1 MADAKQ
7 KKHPP
12 VAAAPVTE
20 APARQPEKPQGTRLI
35 ASPLA
40 KRLAAENNIDLTL
53 IKGSGPHGRIV
64 LADINALVEGGA
76 PVTAA
81 APAQTAPAA
90 RQVADGS
97 ASTLIENSPMRM
109 VIAERLQQSMQD
121 APHFFVSMD
130 ICIDPLLEA
139 RKALNAAAPKGVKI
153 SVNDMIIKAAAMTL
167 MRHPEV
173 NSSWEGKHTRQHHHA
188 DIAVAVA
195 IENGLV
201 TPIVRGAEA
210 KGLNAISD
218 EMKDLAG
225 RACNGRLKAD
235 EISGGSF
242 TISNLG
248 PYGVSAFTAVINPP
262 HAAILAIAAG
272 EERPVVRNGEITVA
286 TMMTATLSVITVLW
300 MAPRVPNGWPGSRR
314 LSKTLCW
321 HWPEGDLMADTSFD
335 IVVIGGGPGGY
346 VAAIRARQ
354 LGLSVAVVE
363 RENMGGICLNWG
375 CIPTKALLRTAEV
388 HHLIS
393 NAGDFGLSVG
403 DVSFDL
409 GKVIKRS
416 RDVAGRLS
424 GGVSHLMKK
433 NGITVMMASARLGQ
447 RSADG
452 REVILDNGDVVT
464 GKSIIL
470 ATGARAAICQVSKPM
485 ARRSSP
491 TVMP

>member
-1 MADAKQ
+1 M
-7 KKHPP
+7 
-12 VAAAPVTE
+12 AAAPVTE

-225 RACNGRLKAD
+225 RARNGRLKAD

-286 TMMTATLSVITVLW
+286 TMMTATLSCDHRVVDGAKGAEW
-300 MAPRVPNGWPGSRR
+300 MAG
-314 LSKTLCW
+314 
-321 HWPEGDLMADTSFD
+321 F
-335 IVVIGGGPGGY
+335 
-346 VAAIRARQ
+346 
-354 LGLSVAVVE
+354 
-363 RENMGGICLNWG
+363 
-375 CIPTKALLRTAEV
+375 KALVENPV
-388 HHLIS
+388 
-393 NAGDFGLSVG
+393 
-403 DVSFDL
+403 
-409 GKVIKRS
+409 
-416 RDVAGRLS
+416 
-424 GGVSHLMKK
+424 
-433 NGITVMMASARLGQ
+433 
-447 RSADG
+447 
-452 REVILDNGDVVT
+452 
-464 GKSIIL
+464 L
-470 ATGARAAICQVSKPM
+470 ALA
-485 ARRSSP
+485 
-491 TVMP
+491 

>member
-1 MADAKQ
+1 MAVITMPALSPTMTEGKLARWLVKEGDEVRSGDVIAEIETDKALMEVEALEDGTVSRIMAAEGDEAVAVGAPIAEILGDDETPADIAAAPVANAKQ
-7 KKHPP
+7 EETPPP

-20 APARQPEKPQGTRLI
+20 APARQPKKPQGTRLI

-81 APAQTAPAA
+81 APAQIAPAA

-139 RKALNAAAPKGVKI
+139 RKALNAAAPDGVKI

-225 RACNGRLKAD
+225 RARNGRLKAD

-286 TMMTATLSVITVLW
+286 TMMTATLSCDHRVVDGAKGAEW
-300 MAPRVPNGWPGSRR
+300 MAG
-314 LSKTLCW
+314 
-321 HWPEGDLMADTSFD
+321 F
-335 IVVIGGGPGGY
+335 
-346 VAAIRARQ
+346 
-354 LGLSVAVVE
+354 
-363 RENMGGICLNWG
+363 
-375 CIPTKALLRTAEV
+375 KALVENPV
-388 HHLIS
+388 
-393 NAGDFGLSVG
+393 
-403 DVSFDL
+403 
-409 GKVIKRS
+409 
-416 RDVAGRLS
+416 
-424 GGVSHLMKK
+424 
-433 NGITVMMASARLGQ
+433 
-447 RSADG
+447 
-452 REVILDNGDVVT
+452 
-464 GKSIIL
+464 L
-470 ATGARAAICQVSKPM
+470 ALA
-485 ARRSSP
+485 
-491 TVMP
+491 

>member
-1 MADAKQ
+1 MAVITMPALSPTMTEGKLARWLVKEGDEVRSGDVIAEIETDKALMEVEALEDGTVSRIMAAEGDEAVAVGAPIAEILGDDETPADIAAAPVADAKQ
-7 KKHPP
+7 EETPPP

-81 APAQTAPAA
+81 APAQIGPAA

-139 RKALNAAAPKGVKI
+139 RKALNAAAPDGVKI

-225 RACNGRLKAD
+225 RARNGRLKAD

-286 TMMTATLSVITVLW
+286 TMMTATLSCDHRVVDGAKGAEW
-300 MAPRVPNGWPGSRR
+300 MAG
-314 LSKTLCW
+314 
-321 HWPEGDLMADTSFD
+321 F
-335 IVVIGGGPGGY
+335 
-346 VAAIRARQ
+346 
-354 LGLSVAVVE
+354 
-363 RENMGGICLNWG
+363 
-375 CIPTKALLRTAEV
+375 KALVENPV
-388 HHLIS
+388 
-393 NAGDFGLSVG
+393 
-403 DVSFDL
+403 
-409 GKVIKRS
+409 
-416 RDVAGRLS
+416 
-424 GGVSHLMKK
+424 
-433 NGITVMMASARLGQ
+433 
-447 RSADG
+447 
-452 REVILDNGDVVT
+452 
-464 GKSIIL
+464 L
-470 ATGARAAICQVSKPM
+470 ALA
-485 ARRSSP
+485 
-491 TVMP
+491 

>member
-1 MADAKQ
+1 MAVITMPALSPTMTEGKLARWLVKEGDEVRSGDVIAEIETDKALMEVEALEDGTVSRIMAAEGDEAVAVGAPIAEILGDDETPADIAAAPVANAKQ
-7 KKHPP
+7 EETPPP

-81 APAQTAPAA
+81 APAQIGPAA

-139 RKALNAAAPKGVKI
+139 RKALNAAAPEGVKI

-225 RACNGRLKAD
+225 RARNGRLKAD

-286 TMMTATLSVITVLW
+286 TMMTATLSCDHRVVDGAKGAEW
-300 MAPRVPNGWPGSRR
+300 MAG
-314 LSKTLCW
+314 
-321 HWPEGDLMADTSFD
+321 F
-335 IVVIGGGPGGY
+335 
-346 VAAIRARQ
+346 
-354 LGLSVAVVE
+354 
-363 RENMGGICLNWG
+363 
-375 CIPTKALLRTAEV
+375 KALVENPV
-388 HHLIS
+388 
-393 NAGDFGLSVG
+393 
-403 DVSFDL
+403 
-409 GKVIKRS
+409 
-416 RDVAGRLS
+416 
-424 GGVSHLMKK
+424 
-433 NGITVMMASARLGQ
+433 
-447 RSADG
+447 
-452 REVILDNGDVVT
+452 
-464 GKSIIL
+464 L
-470 ATGARAAICQVSKPM
+470 ALA
-485 ARRSSP
+485 
-491 TVMP
+491 

>member
-1 MADAKQ
+1 MAVITMPALSPTMTEGKLARWLVKEGDEVRSGDVIAEIETDKALMEVEALEDGTVNRIMAAEGEEA
-7 KKHPP
+7 
-12 VAAAPVTE
+12 VAVGAPIAEILGDDEAPADIGAAPVIDTKQAE
-20 APARQPEKPQGTRLI
+20 APPPAPVAQAPARQPEKQQGTRLI

-64 LADINALVEGGA
+64 LADINALVECGA
-76 PVTAA
+76 SGTTA

-139 RKALNAAAPKGVKI
+139 RKALNAAAPDGIKI

-201 TPIVRGAEA
+201 TPIVRQAEA

-225 RACNGRLKAD
+225 RARNGRLKAD
-235 EISGGSF
+235 EITGGSF

-272 EERPVVRNGEITVA
+272 EERPVVRDGEITVA
-286 TMMTATLSVITVLW
+286 TMMTATLSCDHRVVDGAKGAEW
-300 MAPRVPNGWPGSRR
+300 MAW
-314 LSKTLCW
+314 
-321 HWPEGDLMADTSFD
+321 F
-335 IVVIGGGPGGY
+335 
-346 VAAIRARQ
+346 
-354 LGLSVAVVE
+354 
-363 RENMGGICLNWG
+363 
-375 CIPTKALLRTAEV
+375 KALVENPV
-388 HHLIS
+388 
-393 NAGDFGLSVG
+393 
-403 DVSFDL
+403 
-409 GKVIKRS
+409 
-416 RDVAGRLS
+416 
-424 GGVSHLMKK
+424 
-433 NGITVMMASARLGQ
+433 
-447 RSADG
+447 
-452 REVILDNGDVVT
+452 
-464 GKSIIL
+464 L
-470 ATGARAAICQVSKPM
+470 ALA
-485 ARRSSP
+485 
-491 TVMP
+491 

>member
-1 MADAKQ
+1 MAVITMPALSPTMTEGKLARWLVKEGDEVRSGDVIAEIETDKALMEVEALEDGTVSRIMAAEGDEAVAVGAPIAEILGDDETPADIAAAPVANAKQ
-7 KKHPP
+7 EETPPP

-81 APAQTAPAA
+81 APAQIAPAA

-139 RKALNAAAPKGVKI
+139 RKALNAAAPDGVKI

-225 RACNGRLKAD
+225 RARNGRLKAD

-286 TMMTATLSVITVLW
+286 TMMTATLSCDHRVVDGAKGAEW
-300 MAPRVPNGWPGSRR
+300 MAG
-314 LSKTLCW
+314 
-321 HWPEGDLMADTSFD
+321 F
-335 IVVIGGGPGGY
+335 
-346 VAAIRARQ
+346 
-354 LGLSVAVVE
+354 
-363 RENMGGICLNWG
+363 
-375 CIPTKALLRTAEV
+375 KALVENPV
-388 HHLIS
+388 
-393 NAGDFGLSVG
+393 
-403 DVSFDL
+403 
-409 GKVIKRS
+409 
-416 RDVAGRLS
+416 
-424 GGVSHLMKK
+424 
-433 NGITVMMASARLGQ
+433 
-447 RSADG
+447 
-452 REVILDNGDVVT
+452 
-464 GKSIIL
+464 L
-470 ATGARAAICQVSKPM
+470 ALA
-485 ARRSSP
+485 
-491 TVMP
+491 

>member
-1 MADAKQ
+1 MAVITMPALSPTMTEGKLARWLVKEGDEVRSGDVIAEIETDKALMEVEALEDGTVSRIMAAEGDEAVAVGAPIAEILGDDETPADIAAAPVADAKQ
-7 KKHPP
+7 EETPPP

-139 RKALNAAAPKGVKI
+139 RKALNAAAPDGVKI

-225 RACNGRLKAD
+225 RARNGRLKAD

-286 TMMTATLSVITVLW
+286 TMMTATLSCDHRVVDGAKGAEW
-300 MAPRVPNGWPGSRR
+300 MAG
-314 LSKTLCW
+314 
-321 HWPEGDLMADTSFD
+321 F
-335 IVVIGGGPGGY
+335 
-346 VAAIRARQ
+346 
-354 LGLSVAVVE
+354 
-363 RENMGGICLNWG
+363 
-375 CIPTKALLRTAEV
+375 KALVENPV
-388 HHLIS
+388 
-393 NAGDFGLSVG
+393 
-403 DVSFDL
+403 
-409 GKVIKRS
+409 
-416 RDVAGRLS
+416 
-424 GGVSHLMKK
+424 
-433 NGITVMMASARLGQ
+433 
-447 RSADG
+447 
-452 REVILDNGDVVT
+452 
-464 GKSIIL
+464 L
-470 ATGARAAICQVSKPM
+470 ALA
-485 ARRSSP
+485 
-491 TVMP
+491 

>member
-1 MADAKQ
+1 
-7 KKHPP
+7 
-12 VAAAPVTE
+12 
-20 APARQPEKPQGTRLI
+20 
-35 ASPLA
+35 
-40 KRLAAENNIDLTL
+40 
-53 IKGSGPHGRIV
+53 
-64 LADINALVEGGA
+64 
-76 PVTAA
+76 
-81 APAQTAPAA
+81 
-90 RQVADGS
+90 
-97 ASTLIENSPMRM
+97 M

-139 RKALNAAAPKGVKI
+139 RKALNAAAPNGIKI

-225 RACNGRLKAD
+225 RARNGRLKAD

-286 TMMTATLSVITVLW
+286 TMMTATLSCDHRVVDGAKGAEW
-300 MAPRVPNGWPGSRR
+300 MAG
-314 LSKTLCW
+314 
-321 HWPEGDLMADTSFD
+321 F
-335 IVVIGGGPGGY
+335 
-346 VAAIRARQ
+346 
-354 LGLSVAVVE
+354 
-363 RENMGGICLNWG
+363 
-375 CIPTKALLRTAEV
+375 KALVENPV
-388 HHLIS
+388 
-393 NAGDFGLSVG
+393 
-403 DVSFDL
+403 
-409 GKVIKRS
+409 
-416 RDVAGRLS
+416 
-424 GGVSHLMKK
+424 
-433 NGITVMMASARLGQ
+433 
-447 RSADG
+447 
-452 REVILDNGDVVT
+452 
-464 GKSIIL
+464 L
-470 ATGARAAICQVSKPM
+470 ALA
-485 ARRSSP
+485 
-491 TVMP
+491 

>member
-1 MADAKQ
+1 MAVITMPALSPTMTEGKLARWLVKEGDEVRSGDVIAEIETDKALMEVEALEDGTVSRIMAAEGDEAVAVGAPIAEILGDDETPADIAAAPVADAKQ
-7 KKHPP
+7 EETPPP

-139 RKALNAAAPKGVKI
+139 RKALNAAAPEGVKI
-153 SVNDMIIKAAAMTL
+153 SVNDMIIKAAAITL

-225 RACNGRLKAD
+225 RARNGRLKAD

-272 EERPVVRNGEITVA
+272 EERPVVCNGEITVA
-286 TMMTATLSVITVLW
+286 TMMTATLSCDHRVVDGAKGAEW
-300 MAPRVPNGWPGSRR
+300 MAG
-314 LSKTLCW
+314 
-321 HWPEGDLMADTSFD
+321 F
-335 IVVIGGGPGGY
+335 
-346 VAAIRARQ
+346 
-354 LGLSVAVVE
+354 
-363 RENMGGICLNWG
+363 
-375 CIPTKALLRTAEV
+375 KALVENPV
-388 HHLIS
+388 
-393 NAGDFGLSVG
+393 
-403 DVSFDL
+403 
-409 GKVIKRS
+409 
-416 RDVAGRLS
+416 
-424 GGVSHLMKK
+424 
-433 NGITVMMASARLGQ
+433 
-447 RSADG
+447 
-452 REVILDNGDVVT
+452 
-464 GKSIIL
+464 L
-470 ATGARAAICQVSKPM
+470 ALA
-485 ARRSSP
+485 
-491 TVMP
+491 

>member
-1 MADAKQ
+1 MAVITMPALSPTMTEGKLARWLVKEGDEVRSGDVIAEIETDKALMEVEALEDGTVSRIMAAEGDEAVAVGAPIAEILGDDETPADIAAAPVANAKQ
-7 KKHPP
+7 EETPPP

-20 APARQPEKPQGTRLI
+20 APARQPKKPQGTRLI

-76 PVTAA
+76 PVTPA
-81 APAQTAPAA
+81 APAQIAPAA

-139 RKALNAAAPKGVKI
+139 RKALNAAAPDGVKI

-225 RACNGRLKAD
+225 RARNGRLKAD

-286 TMMTATLSVITVLW
+286 TMMTATLSCDHRVVDGAKGAEW
-300 MAPRVPNGWPGSRR
+300 MAG
-314 LSKTLCW
+314 
-321 HWPEGDLMADTSFD
+321 F
-335 IVVIGGGPGGY
+335 
-346 VAAIRARQ
+346 
-354 LGLSVAVVE
+354 
-363 RENMGGICLNWG
+363 
-375 CIPTKALLRTAEV
+375 KALVENPV
-388 HHLIS
+388 
-393 NAGDFGLSVG
+393 
-403 DVSFDL
+403 
-409 GKVIKRS
+409 
-416 RDVAGRLS
+416 
-424 GGVSHLMKK
+424 
-433 NGITVMMASARLGQ
+433 
-447 RSADG
+447 
-452 REVILDNGDVVT
+452 
-464 GKSIIL
+464 L
-470 ATGARAAICQVSKPM
+470 ALA
-485 ARRSSP
+485 
-491 TVMP
+491 

>member
-1 MADAKQ
+1 MAVITMPALSPTMTEGKLARWLVKEGDEVRSGDVIAEIETDKALMEVEALEDGTVNRIMAAEGEEA
-7 KKHPP
+7 
-12 VAAAPVTE
+12 VAVGAPIAEILGDDEKPADIGAAPVIETKQAE
-20 APARQPEKPQGTRLI
+20 SPPPAPAAPAPASAPAPAPAQAVVQQPVKTHGARLI

-64 LADINALVEGGA
+64 LADIRELVEGGA
-76 PVTAA
+76 SGTTA
-81 APAQTAPAA
+81 APAQAATAPKKA
-90 RQVADGS
+90 ADGS

-139 RKALNAAAPKGVKI
+139 RKALNAAAPDGVKI

-201 TPIVRGAEA
+201 TPIVRQAEA

-225 RACNGRLKAD
+225 RARNGRLKAD
-235 EISGGSF
+235 EITGGSF

-272 EERPVVRNGEITVA
+272 EERPVVRDGEITVA
-286 TMMTATLSVITVLW
+286 TMMTATLSCDHRVVDGAKGAEW
-300 MAPRVPNGWPGSRR
+300 MAG
-314 LSKTLCW
+314 
-321 HWPEGDLMADTSFD
+321 F
-335 IVVIGGGPGGY
+335 
-346 VAAIRARQ
+346 
-354 LGLSVAVVE
+354 
-363 RENMGGICLNWG
+363 
-375 CIPTKALLRTAEV
+375 KALVENPV
-388 HHLIS
+388 
-393 NAGDFGLSVG
+393 
-403 DVSFDL
+403 
-409 GKVIKRS
+409 
-416 RDVAGRLS
+416 
-424 GGVSHLMKK
+424 
-433 NGITVMMASARLGQ
+433 
-447 RSADG
+447 
-452 REVILDNGDVVT
+452 
-464 GKSIIL
+464 L
-470 ATGARAAICQVSKPM
+470 ALA
-485 ARRSSP
+485 
-491 TVMP
+491 

>member
-1 MADAKQ
+1 MPALSPTMTEGKLARWLVKEGDEVRSGDVIAEIETDKALMEVEALEDGTVNRIMAAEGEEA
-7 KKHPP
+7 
-12 VAAAPVTE
+12 VAVGAPIAEILGDDEAPADIGAAPVIDTKQAE
-20 APARQPEKPQGTRLI
+20 APLPAPVAPAQAPARQPEKQQGTRLI

-76 PVTAA
+76 SGTTA

-139 RKALNAAAPKGVKI
+139 RKALNAAAPDGIKI

-201 TPIVRGAEA
+201 TPIVRQAEA

-225 RACNGRLKAD
+225 RARNGRLKAD
-235 EISGGSF
+235 EITGGSF

-272 EERPVVRNGEITVA
+272 EERPVVRDGEITVA
-286 TMMTATLSVITVLW
+286 TMMTATLSCDHRVVDGAKGAEW
-300 MAPRVPNGWPGSRR
+300 MAG
-314 LSKTLCW
+314 
-321 HWPEGDLMADTSFD
+321 F
-335 IVVIGGGPGGY
+335 
-346 VAAIRARQ
+346 
-354 LGLSVAVVE
+354 
-363 RENMGGICLNWG
+363 
-375 CIPTKALLRTAEV
+375 KALVENPV
-388 HHLIS
+388 
-393 NAGDFGLSVG
+393 
-403 DVSFDL
+403 
-409 GKVIKRS
+409 
-416 RDVAGRLS
+416 
-424 GGVSHLMKK
+424 
-433 NGITVMMASARLGQ
+433 
-447 RSADG
+447 
-452 REVILDNGDVVT
+452 
-464 GKSIIL
+464 L
-470 ATGARAAICQVSKPM
+470 ALA
-485 ARRSSP
+485 
-491 TVMP
+491 

>member
-1 MADAKQ
+1 MAVITMPALSPTMTEGKLARWLVKEGDEVRSGDVIAEIETDKALMEVEALEDGTVSRIMAAEGDEAVAVGAPIAEILGDDETPADIAAAPVANAKQ
-7 KKHPP
+7 EETPPP

-139 RKALNAAAPKGVKI
+139 RKALNAAAPDGVKI

-225 RACNGRLKAD
+225 RARNGRLKAD

-286 TMMTATLSVITVLW
+286 TMMTATLSCDHRVVDGAKGAEW
-300 MAPRVPNGWPGSRR
+300 MAG
-314 LSKTLCW
+314 
-321 HWPEGDLMADTSFD
+321 F
-335 IVVIGGGPGGY
+335 
-346 VAAIRARQ
+346 
-354 LGLSVAVVE
+354 
-363 RENMGGICLNWG
+363 
-375 CIPTKALLRTAEV
+375 KALVENPV
-388 HHLIS
+388 
-393 NAGDFGLSVG
+393 
-403 DVSFDL
+403 
-409 GKVIKRS
+409 
-416 RDVAGRLS
+416 
-424 GGVSHLMKK
+424 
-433 NGITVMMASARLGQ
+433 
-447 RSADG
+447 
-452 REVILDNGDVVT
+452 
-464 GKSIIL
+464 L
-470 ATGARAAICQVSKPM
+470 ALA
-485 ARRSSP
+485 
-491 TVMP
+491 

>member
-1 MADAKQ
+1 MAVITMPALSPTMTEGKLARWLVKEGDEVRSGDVIAEIETDKALMEVEALEDGTVSRIMAAEGDEAVAVGAPIAEILGDDETPADIAAAPVADAKQ
-7 KKHPP
+7 EETPPP

-81 APAQTAPAA
+81 APAQIAPAA

-139 RKALNAAAPKGVKI
+139 RKALNAAAPDGVKI

-225 RACNGRLKAD
+225 RARNGRLKAD

-286 TMMTATLSVITVLW
+286 TMMTATLSCDHRVVDGAKGAEW
-300 MAPRVPNGWPGSRR
+300 MAG
-314 LSKTLCW
+314 
-321 HWPEGDLMADTSFD
+321 F
-335 IVVIGGGPGGY
+335 
-346 VAAIRARQ
+346 
-354 LGLSVAVVE
+354 
-363 RENMGGICLNWG
+363 
-375 CIPTKALLRTAEV
+375 KALVENPV
-388 HHLIS
+388 
-393 NAGDFGLSVG
+393 
-403 DVSFDL
+403 
-409 GKVIKRS
+409 
-416 RDVAGRLS
+416 
-424 GGVSHLMKK
+424 
-433 NGITVMMASARLGQ
+433 
-447 RSADG
+447 
-452 REVILDNGDVVT
+452 
-464 GKSIIL
+464 L
-470 ATGARAAICQVSKPM
+470 ALA
-485 ARRSSP
+485 
-491 TVMP
+491 